1 MQSNTDIHGFI
12 KSAAIRVYKSAL
24 SAFQQKIMTQKEQL
38 QLGKDY
44 PDDTPQDGMSTHKV
58 NPPLVSVPGRRQ
70 SHPGRG
76 GEH

>member
-44 PDDTPQDGMSTHKV
+44 PDDTPQD
-58 NPPLVSVPGRRQ
+58 VSPWKTPKPSWERR
-70 SHPGRG
+70 RT
-76 GEH
+76 